1 MVIGVLCT
9 HNHYFSLLILQRYS
23 PSSPIFDS
31 PHIMGILNAT
41 PDSFSDGGLYVS
53 VPKAV
58 EHIGKMVQ
66 DGASIIDVGGESTRP
81 GSGYIT
87 QEEELNRVIPVL
99 REAIPKFPDTIFSV
113 DTTKYEVARQAL
125 DIGARWINDVS
136 SLQREPRFADLCAE
150 YDAAYILMHS
160 KGDPKTMQ
168 QNPEYD
174 DVLEEVYSFFE
185 EKIAILKAKG
195 VDKII
200 LDPGIGFGKT
210 LEHNLKLLANL
221 DKFTKIG
228 LPVLVG
234 ASRKSMIGTIL
245 NNRPVSDRLSG
256 TLAVHYHALL
266 GGASILRVHDVKET
280 NDTIHIFNAI
290 QSQL

>member
-1 MVIGVLCT
+1 
-9 HNHYFSLLILQRYS
+9 
-23 PSSPIFDS
+23 
-31 PHIMGILNAT
+31 MGILNAT

-113 DTTKYEVARQAL
+113 DTTKYEVAKQAL

-136 SLQREPRFADLCAE
+136 SLQREPRLADLCTE
-150 YDAAYILMHS
+150 YGATYILMHS

-185 EKIAILKAKG
+185 ENIAILK
-195 VDKII
+195 V
-200 LDPGIGFGKT
+200 
-210 LEHNLKLLANL
+210 
-221 DKFTKIG
+221 
-228 LPVLVG
+228 
-234 ASRKSMIGTIL
+234 
-245 NNRPVSDRLSG
+245 
-256 TLAVHYHALL
+256 
-266 GGASILRVHDVKET
+266 
-280 NDTIHIFNAI
+280 
-290 QSQL
+290 